1 MIEVYT
7 PPTYY
12 IPKNKS
18 YPTIFLAG
26 SIEMGNAEDWQK
38 RVIDYCRAKAPFDAL
53 TFYNPRRADWDS
65 SWVQSLNSPNF
76 YEQVSWE
83 LDMLIASDIVYM
95 YFDPSTQSP
104 ISLLEL
110 GMFANSGKMV
120 VCCPD
125 GFYRKGNVDVVC
137 QKFNIPLF
145 TDFDASLVA
154 LRNKIRE
161 YPDW

>member
-1 MIEVYT
+1 
-7 PPTYY
+7 
-12 IPKNKS
+12 
-18 YPTIFLAG
+18 
-26 SIEMGNAEDWQK
+26 MGNAEDWQK
-38 RVIDYCRAKAPFDAL
+38 RVIDYCRAKVPFDAL
-53 TFYNPRRADWDS
+53 TFYNFYNPRRADWDS
-65 SWVQSLNSPNF
+65 SWEQSLNSPNF

-83 LDMLIASDIVYM
+83 LDMLIASDFIYM

-110 GMFANSGKMV
+110 GMFASSGKMI
-120 VCCPD
+120 VCCPN

-161 YPDW
+161 YTNS